1 MKVSN
6 LKKLVLILW
15 GTILLLFAV
24 LGATVFASRGSAS
37 LFQQGKDN
45 LQISP
50 SLAVSPPTIT
60 LTPGPA
66 VIYLPSA
73 TARAATLMPVTVT
86 PTFGVLIPGL
96 NYYMTLPSDVDPLT
110 GLKVAN
116 PDILNRR
123 PVAVKIS
130 AFPRG
135 MVRPVERGL
144 SRADVVYEYFIGDDH
159 LTRFIAVFYSQDAE
173 HAGPVRSGRYFD
185 EYVMRMYSSY
195 LVFGHA
201 DKRVEDYLHNS
212 DLGPFLF
219 EENEFFFP
227 PLWDSG
233 SKDAETRLFV
243 NTDGVGEKLGGNDRQ
258 DLRATLFGPFLYPM
272 TMPLINRIYTHYSIY
287 SYNYWEYDPSMHIY
301 KRFSDAADA
310 TDFTVGEQYA
320 PHIDNLSGQQVTSS
334 NIIELV
340 VPHIFHNEF
349 DRWDELID
357 ISLKGSGD
365 AYIFRDGRM
374 LKAKWIRD
382 LVDQPIRFE
391 DENGQPVPLE
401 QGVTF
406 YEVIDPESSSQHI
419 ADTMNF
425 YFSIPPRTVTL
436 TPTPFDF
443 APTLTPRKSKK

>member
-159 LTRFIAVFYSQDAE
+159 LTRFIAVFY
-173 HAGPVRSGRYFD
+173 
-185 EYVMRMYSSY
+185 
-195 LVFGHA
+195 
-201 DKRVEDYLHNS
+201 
-212 DLGPFLF
+212 
-219 EENEFFFP
+219 
-227 PLWDSG
+227 
-233 SKDAETRLFV
+233 
-243 NTDGVGEKLGGNDRQ
+243 
-258 DLRATLFGPFLYPM
+258 
-272 TMPLINRIYTHYSIY
+272 
-287 SYNYWEYDPSMHIY
+287 
-301 KRFSDAADA
+301 
-310 TDFTVGEQYA
+310 
-320 PHIDNLSGQQVTSS
+320 
-334 NIIELV
+334 
-340 VPHIFHNEF
+340 
-349 DRWDELID
+349 
-357 ISLKGSGD
+357 
-365 AYIFRDGRM
+365 
-374 LKAKWIRD
+374 
-382 LVDQPIRFE
+382 
-391 DENGQPVPLE
+391 
-401 QGVTF
+401 
-406 YEVIDPESSSQHI
+406 
-419 ADTMNF
+419 
-425 YFSIPPRTVTL
+425 
-436 TPTPFDF
+436 
-443 APTLTPRKSKK
+443 